1 MTKEP
6 ADDQIYFRI
15 LDKDKNSI
23 EQLTHDSEGIPDSS
37 QVSAVPIINTSISHV
52 STKFVME
59 SLFRI
64 ISKENN
70 FILLLNTAT
79 LQLSD
84 NQTIQSILTNCN
96 TPQLPNIVDK
106 LSTNQTTEKMEPQ
119 HTPREIYL
127 KCATCHIDQK
137 IKSLHF

>member
-6 ADDQIYFRI
+6 ADDQIYFSI

-23 EQLTHDSEGIPDSS
+23 EQLTHDSQGIPDSS
-37 QVSAVPIINTSISHV
+37 QVSRVPIINTSISHV

-59 SLFRI
+59 NLFRI

-79 LQLSD
+79 LQ
-84 NQTIQSILTNCN
+84 
-96 TPQLPNIVDK
+96 
-106 LSTNQTTEKMEPQ
+106 
-119 HTPREIYL
+119 
-127 KCATCHIDQK
+127 
-137 IKSLHF
+137 